1 MIEKKDTIPS
11 SEKITRRDFVKVGGA
26 AVLTAGGVV
35 STSIASARASR
46 VRTKP
51 NVLLIITDQQ
61 HIDTIAAGGCSHVYT
76 PALDRLL
83 KSGTS
88 FTNSYSPNPVC
99 SPARSAIFTSRT
111 SSETG
116 VYVNG
121 RPIHS
126 GIPNLGQW
134 FRQETN
140 YDTVYAGK
148 WHLPQSYT
156 TMIPGFT
163 VINPGIGGFGNM
175 CDTAVSRAC
184 EGYLRNRSQ
193 SKPFLMVASFMQPH
207 DICEWLRLNTEN
219 PQRLRYP
226 ELKDVLP
233 ELPKNVAYEQ
243 NEPETIKKRRLKNDS
258 AIGDWE
264 KEQWRYYR
272 WSYYRH
278 IEMVD
283 AEIGRVLQAL
293 EETGQANNTLVIFTS
308 DHGEGMGHHQMV
320 RKNSLYEEAVAVSLI
335 FSLPRQIQPE
345 RINRKYLVSGLD
357 ILPTICDYT
366 GIRTPKNIR
375 GRSLRRIL
383 EGRSG
388 RTHEFVISE
397 VSSNSGRMVRT
408 DQYKYVVYKDD
419 SPEQLFDMKDD
430 PGETRNLAPEAQFT
444 STLKDHREILQKWEQ
459 KLEVPKGVPEK
470 GAWWYKS

>member
-1 MIEKKDTIPS
+1 MMAKRVSKTS
-11 SEKITRRDFVKVGGA
+11 SENLTRRDFVKVGGA
-26 AVLTAGGVV
+26 AVLTAGEVLAPAF
-35 STSIASARASR
+35 TEARSR
-46 VRTKP
+46 RTGTKP
-51 NVLLIITDQQ
+51 NILLIVTDQQ
-61 HIDTIAAGGCSHVYT
+61 HIDTIAAGGCPHVST

-83 KSGTS
+83 KSGVS
-88 FTNSYSPNPVC
+88 FTNSYSPNPLC
-99 SPARSAIFTSRT
+99 SPARSAILTSRT

-126 GIPNLGQW
+126 GISNVGQW
-134 FRQETN
+134 FRQETD

-148 WHLPQSYT
+148 WHLPQTYT

-163 VINPGIGGFGNM
+163 VINTGIGGFGNM

-184 EGYLRNRSQ
+184 EGYLRNRSK

-233 ELPKNVAYEQ
+233 ELPRNFEFDP
-243 NEPETIKKRRLKNDS
+243 NEPETVRKKRRRDDP
-258 AIGDWE
+258 AIGGWE

-283 AEIGRVLQAL
+283 AEIGRVLQTL
-293 EETGQANNTLVIFTS
+293 EETGYVKNTLIILTS

-320 RKNSLYEEAVAVSLI
+320 RKNSLYEEAVSVPLV
-335 FSLPRQIQPE
+335 FSLPEQIQQE
-345 RINRKYLVSGLD
+345 CIDRKHLVSGLD
-357 ILPTICDYT
+357 ILPTICDYL

-383 EGRSG
+383 EGKSG
-388 RTHEFVISE
+388 RANEFVISE
-397 VSSNSGRMVRT
+397 VLSNSGRMVRT
-408 DQYKYVVYKDD
+408 DQYKYVVYKNDK
-419 SPEQLFDMKDD
+419 PEQLFDMKDD
-430 PGETRNLAPEAQFT
+430 PGETRNLAPEAQFA
-444 STLKDHREILQKWEQ
+444 STLKNHRDILKQWEQ
-459 KLEVPKGVPEK
+459 KLEVPKGVSNMD
-470 GAWWYKS
+470 AW

>member
-1 MIEKKDTIPS
+1 MVAKKDTNS
-11 SEKITRRDFVKVGGA
+11 SSVHLTRRDFVKVSGA
-26 AVLTAGGVV
+26 AVLTAGRVV
-35 STSIASARASR
+35 SPSIASARSRR
-46 VRTKP
+46 VRSKP

-61 HIDTIAAGGCSHVYT
+61 HIDTIAAGGCPHVYT

-83 KSGTS
+83 KSGVS

-121 RPIHS
+121 RPILS
-126 GIPNLGQW
+126 GIPNAGQW
-134 FRQETN
+134 FRQETD
-140 YDTVYAGK
+140 YETVYAGK
-148 WHLPQSYT
+148 WHLPHTYT
-156 TMIPGFT
+156 TSIPGFT
-163 VINPGIGGFGNM
+163 VINTGIGGFGNM

-184 EGYLRNRSQ
+184 EGYLRNRLK

-219 PQRLRYP
+219 SQRLRYP
-226 ELKDVLP
+226 ELKNVLP
-233 ELPKNVAYEQ
+233 ELPNNFEFDP
-243 NEPETIKKRRLKNDS
+243 NEPETVRKRRLRDDP
-258 AIGDWE
+258 AIGGWE

-293 EETGQANNTLVIFTS
+293 EETGHAKNTLVIFIS

-320 RKNSLYEEAVAVSLI
+320 RKNSLYEEAVAVPLI
-335 FSLPRQIQPE
+335 FSLPEQIQQE
-345 RINRKYLVSGLD
+345 HIDRKHLVSGLD
-357 ILPTICDYT
+357 ILPTICDYLE
-366 GIRTPKNIR
+366 IRTPKNIR
-375 GRSLRRIL
+375 GRSVRRIL
-383 EGRSG
+383 EGKSG
-388 RTHEFVISE
+388 RANEFVISE

-419 SPEQLFDMKDD
+419 SLEQLFDMRDD
-430 PGETRNLAPEAQFT
+430 PGETRNLAPEAQFA
-444 STLKDHREILQKWEQ
+444 STLKNHRECLQKWEQ
-459 KLEVPKGVPEK
+459 KLETPKGVPNTD
-470 GAWWYKS
+470 AWWYKS